1 MIFSV
6 SGIPNGDSMKL
17 GVNGNSVGS
26 KIETPNVKK
35 RHRRAKSGGI
45 KSVGPGDGDGKYNQL
60 LLFVVC
66 KLYCC
71 FRFICSL

>member
-1 MIFSV
+1 ML
-6 SGIPNGDSMKL
+6 KL

-45 KSVGPGDGDGKYNQL
+45 RSVSGPGDGDGKY
-60 LLFVVC
+60 
-66 KLYCC
+66 
-71 FRFICSL
+71 CSTMKPV

>member
-1 MIFSV
+1 ML
-6 SGIPNGDSMKL
+6 KL

-45 KSVGPGDGDGKYNQL
+45 KSVGPGDGDGKY
-60 LLFVVC
+60 
-66 KLYCC
+66 
-71 FRFICSL
+71 CSTV